1 MGVMVQCP
9 ICRIRQSL
17 DNKRCKCGEDLV
29 KAKRSKRVKYWIEYR
44 IPGSRRCY
52 RQVVGND
59 LKDAQDAFAKRKVQ
73 RREHKFFDMLPRAN
87 STFAELF
94 KWYLEELPAV
104 KALAWY
110 KALQTHSGHFL
121 KKFGD
126 TKANSLKNSQLR
138 DFQAEL
144 TAAGYSAAYVDQIIS
159 TAKAMMNQAFRDF
172 KVSGDALRPFK
183 LLQRTLKRGSN
194 AREMALTFEQYTAIM
209 AQLPRHLSPV
219 FATGYWTGMRL
230 GEILGLTW
238 ERIDLHA
245 NVIHLR
251 PRDTK
256 DREPRRIP
264 ILAPLLEIIRQIPRQ
279 LHKAHVFLYA
289 GRPMHDISDGLK
301 GACKKAGVPYGR
313 RTPGGFTF
321 HDLRHTFVTNMRR
334 AGVHDT
340 VIMQI
345 TGHSDLAMFRRYNLV
360 DAEEA
365 AQAGDKLTSYLKIN

>member
-1 MGVMVQCP
+1 MVQCP

-29 KAKRSKRVKYWIEYR
+29 KAKRSKRARYWITYR
-44 IPGSRRCY
+44 IPGSRREY
-52 RQVVGND
+52 FQVVGND
-59 LKDAQDAFAKRKVQ
+59 LQDAKDAFAKRQVQ
-73 RREHKFFDMLPRAN
+73 KREHKFFDMLPMAD

-94 KWYLEELPAV
+94 KWYLQELPSV

-110 KALQTHSGHFL
+110 KAIQTHAAHFL
-121 KKFGD
+121 RKFGD
-126 TKANSLKNSQLR
+126 LKVNALKSSQLR
-138 DFQAEL
+138 DYQAEL
-144 TAAGYSAAYVDQIIS
+144 TAAGYSASYADQIIS
-159 TAKAMMNQAFRDF
+159 TAKAMMNQAFKDF

-194 AREMALTFEQYTAIM
+194 AREVALSFEQYTAIM
-209 AQLPRHLSPV
+209 AHLPRHLVPV

-238 ERIDLHA
+238 DRIDLRA

-264 ILAPLLEIIRQIPRQ
+264 ILKPLLEILKAIPRS
-279 LHKAHVFLYA
+279 LHEPHVFLYA
-289 GRPMHDISDGLK
+289 EKPMRDIREGIR
-301 GACKKAGVPYGR
+301 GACKDAGVPYGR
-313 RTPGGFTF
+313 RTAGGFTF

-345 TGHSDLAMFRRYNLV
+345 TGHSDLATFKRYNLV

-365 AQAGDKLTSYLKIN
+365 AQAGDRLTSYLMQ